1 MGQAHQPTGQV
12 EPFPR
17 DVVPRGVTEQLGQI
31 RDMLAAEFPQATSVT
46 LDLHGA
52 LRAHIDVRDGHDIPI
67 VEARLPVLCGG
78 MFNRV
83 STAPR
88 PTILSSTASP
98 RWSTDSSDQ
107 AEASPALPR
116 CDNG

>member
-17 DVVPRGVTEQLGQI
+17 GVVPKGITEQLGQI

-46 LDLHGA
+46 LDFDGA

-83 STAPR
+83 KHG
-88 PTILSSTASP
+88 ASP
-98 RWSTDSSDQ
+98 NHPFQHRITTVVD
-107 AEASPALPR
+107 R
-116 CDNG
+116 